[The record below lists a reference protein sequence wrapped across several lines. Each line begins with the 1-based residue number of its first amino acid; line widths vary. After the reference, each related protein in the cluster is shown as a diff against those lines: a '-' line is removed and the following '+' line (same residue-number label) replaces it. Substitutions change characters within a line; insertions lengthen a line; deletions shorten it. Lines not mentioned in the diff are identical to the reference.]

1 MLYPLSYERR
11 VVGPLYWPRSRVPIP
26 FPDTSSVPPPPAP
39 VNDEPMTTAGPGDLD
54 DLLVTLHDGWA
65 EVRLNRPHKR
75 NALSWAL
82 AERLVRALDEI
93 HESGRTAAVLAANG
107 PIFCAGGDLEDQR
120 TGRGA
125 PIAEVVHGMGDSG
138 LFLIA
143 RVEGPVVGG
152 GISLLTPCPVVLA
165 TPDVE
170 FTLPAAG
177 LVGRFPIGFFAYLDG
192 LIPPR
197 AIVDHGMR
205 STPIT
210 AERAMAFGLVTNV
223 VTAEEMDAEV
233 EQWVHAVA
241 ERAKPAAQAVAYWR
255 ALVAEGIARP
265 DSSLI

>member
-1 MLYPLSYERR
+1 M
-11 VVGPLYWPRSRVPIP
+11 
-26 FPDTSSVPPPPAP
+26 
-39 VNDEPMTTAGPGDLD
+39 
-54 DLLVTLHDGWA
+54 
-65 EVRLNRPHKR
+65 NRPHKR
-75 NALSWAL
+75 NALSWAA
-82 AERLVRALDEI
+82 AEQLIHALDDV

-120 TGRGA
+120 AGRRA

-165 TPDVE
+165 TPSVE

-177 LVGRFPIGFFAYLDG
+177 LVGRFPVGFFAYLDG

-197 AIVDHGMR
+197 AIVDHGLR

-210 AERAMAFGLVTNV
+210 AERAMAFGLVTTV
-223 VTAEEMDAEV
+223 VAADEMDAEV
-233 EQWVHAVA
+233 EQWLQSVADRPKPAAEAAAYWRDLVA
-241 ERAKPAAQAVAYWR
+241 ER
-255 ALVAEGIARP
+255 IARP
-265 DSSLI
+265 AEPLT

>member
-1 MLYPLSYERR
+1 MITDGS
-11 VVGPLYWPRSRVPIP
+11 G
-26 FPDTSSVPPPPAP
+26 DT
-39 VNDEPMTTAGPGDLD
+39 D

-65 EVRLNRPHKR
+65 EARLNRPHKR

-82 AERLVRALDEI
+82 AERLVRTLTEI
-93 HESGRTAAVLAANG
+93 QESGRTAAVLAANG

-120 TGRGA
+120 AGRPA

-165 TPDVE
+165 TPNVE

-177 LVGRFPIGFFAYLDG
+177 LVGRFPAGFFAYLEG

-197 AIVDHGMR
+197 AIVDHGVR

-210 AERAMAFGLVTNV
+210 AERAMTFGLVTNV
-223 VTAEEMDAEV
+223 VPPDRMDAEV
-233 EQWVHAVA
+233 AQWVQSVADRPKPAMQAAAYWRDLVA
-241 ERAKPAAQAVAYWR
+241 ER
-255 ALVAEGIARP
+255 IARP
-265 DSSLI
+265 AEPLP